1 MSSGCVSKDFPLY
14 HSNLIAT
21 YHNPEEKNYKH
32 HHAEVH
38 NIYTNEHPDI
48 FRLDGMKEGGYYN
61 PFLNQIDKVDR
72 SAYFKKL
79 SLDRKNINFID
90 FIKSNKKYSQ
100 NPNII
105 RYISSDEEIALRRK
119 RMGRINEGKE
129 IKGMEQIHNRN
140 RPNKNLSYT
149 NTNSNF
155 LNFTVLNEEGNKNKK
170 EKEKEYNNLIK
181 KLNFFIPKIDYKMK
195 KTLNLT
201 SDGNKSSFDEN
212 DNLYKKLSVK
222 NLKLNNNLRNINTYQ
237 INRTFMSNDEISFN
251 RKPISR
257 FNPIRDRI
265 DVIKPPPF
273 KNGKWSPFL
282 ENYFLMEN
290 TATKFQRPGGLCSE
304 FCNKNITSINN
315 DKYEIQQKLKN
326 EKNKK
331 DEIKKKSPKK
341 IILKK

>member
-32 HHAEVH
+32 HHADVH

-48 FRLDGMKEGGYYN
+48 FRLDGMREGGYYN

-119 RMGRINEGKE
+119 RVGRANEGKDVKDLE
-129 IKGMEQIHNRN
+129 NRN
-140 RPNKNLSYT
+140 KPNKNLSYT

-155 LNFTVLNEEGNKNKK
+155 LNTALTEEGNKNKK
-170 EKEKEYNNLIK
+170 EKEKEYNNLLK

-201 SDGNKSSFDEN
+201 NEGNKSSFDEK
-212 DNLYKKLSVK
+212 DSLYKKLAVK
-222 NLKLNNNLRNINTYQ
+222 NLKINNNLRNINTYQ
-237 INRTFMSNDEISFN
+237 INRTFRSNDEISFN
-251 RKPISR
+251 RKPISQ
-257 FNPIRDRI
+257 FNPIKDKI
-265 DVIKPPPF
+265 DVINPPPF
-273 KNGKWSPFL
+273 KNTKWSPFL
-282 ENYFLMEN
+282 ENYFLMDN

-315 DKYEIQQKLKN
+315 DKFEIQQKLKN
-326 EKNKK
+326 ERNKK
-331 DEIKKKSPKK
+331 DAKK
-341 IILKK
+341 ITLKK

>member
-32 HHAEVH
+32 HHADVH

-48 FRLDGMKEGGYYN
+48 FRLDGMREGGYYN

-119 RMGRINEGKE
+119 RVGRANEGKDVKDLE
-129 IKGMEQIHNRN
+129 NRN
-140 RPNKNLSYT
+140 KPNKNLSYT
-149 NTNSNF
+149 NTSSNF
-155 LNFTVLNEEGNKNKK
+155 LNTALTEEGNKNKK
-170 EKEKEYNNLIK
+170 EKEKEYNNLLK

-201 SDGNKSSFDEN
+201 SEGNKSSFDEK
-212 DNLYKKLSVK
+212 DSLYKKLAVK
-222 NLKLNNNLRNINTYQ
+222 NLKINNNLRNINTYQ
-237 INRTFMSNDEISFN
+237 INRTFRSNDEISFN
-251 RKPISR
+251 RKPISQ
-257 FNPIRDRI
+257 FNPIKDRI
-265 DVIKPPPF
+265 DVINPPPF
-273 KNGKWSPFL
+273 KNTKWSPFL
-282 ENYFLMEN
+282 ENYFLMDN

-315 DKYEIQQKLKN
+315 DKFEIQQKLKN
-326 EKNKK
+326 ERNKK
-331 DEIKKKSPKK
+331 DAKK
-341 IILKK
+341 ITLKK

>member
-32 HHAEVH
+32 HHADVH

-61 PFLNQIDKVDR
+61 PFLNKIDKVDR

-129 IKGMEQIHNRN
+129 VKDIENRN
-140 RPNKNLSYT
+140 KPNKNLSYT

-155 LNFTVLNEEGNKNKK
+155 LNTALTEEGNNHKK
-170 EKEKEYNNLIK
+170 EKEKEYNNLLK
-181 KLNFFIPKIDYKMK
+181 KLNYFIPKIDYKMK

-201 SDGNKSSFDEN
+201 SEGNKSSFDEK
-212 DNLYKKLSVK
+212 DSLYKKLAVK
-222 NLKLNNNLRNINTYQ
+222 NLKINNNLRNINTYQ
-237 INRTFMSNDEISFN
+237 INRTYMSNDEISFN
-251 RKPISR
+251 RKPISQ
-257 FNPIRDRI
+257 FNPIKDRI
-265 DVIKPPPF
+265 DVINPPPF
-273 KNGKWSPFL
+273 KNTKWSPFL
-282 ENYFLMEN
+282 ENYFLMDN
-290 TATKFQRPGGLCSE
+290 TAIKFQRPGGLCSE

-315 DKYEIQQKLKN
+315 DKFEIQQKLKN
-326 EKNKK
+326 ERNKR
-331 DEIKKKSPKK
+331 DSKK

>member
-32 HHAEVH
+32 HHADVH

-48 FRLDGMKEGGYYN
+48 FRLDGMREGGYYN

-105 RYISSDEEIALRRK
+105 RYISSYEEIALRRK
-119 RMGRINEGKE
+119 RMGRANEGKDVKDIE
-129 IKGMEQIHNRN
+129 NRN
-140 RPNKNLSYT
+140 KPNKNLSYT
-149 NTNSNF
+149 NTSSNF
-155 LNFTVLNEEGNKNKK
+155 LNTALTEEGNKNKK
-170 EKEKEYNNLIK
+170 EKEKEYNNLLK

-201 SDGNKSSFDEN
+201 SEGNKSSFDEK
-212 DNLYKKLSVK
+212 DSLYKKLAVK
-222 NLKLNNNLRNINTYQ
+222 NLKINNNLRNINTYQ
-237 INRTFMSNDEISFN
+237 INRTFRSNDEISFN
-251 RKPISR
+251 RKPISQ
-257 FNPIRDRI
+257 FNPIKDRI
-265 DVIKPPPF
+265 DVINPPPF
-273 KNGKWSPFL
+273 KNTKWSPFL
-282 ENYFLMEN
+282 ENYFLMDN

-315 DKYEIQQKLKN
+315 DKFEIQQKLKN
-326 EKNKK
+326 ERNKK
-331 DEIKKKSPKK
+331 DAKK
-341 IILKK
+341 ITLKK

>member
-32 HHAEVH
+32 HHADVH

-48 FRLDGMKEGGYYN
+48 FRLDGMREGGYYN

-119 RMGRINEGKE
+119 RMGRENEGKE
-129 IKGMEQIHNRN
+129 VKDIENRN
-140 RPNKNLSYT
+140 KPNKNLSYT
-149 NTNSNF
+149 NTSSNF
-155 LNFTVLNEEGNKNKK
+155 LNTALTEEGNKNKK
-170 EKEKEYNNLIK
+170 EKEKEYNNLLK

-201 SDGNKSSFDEN
+201 SEGNKSSFDEK
-212 DNLYKKLSVK
+212 DSLYKKLAVK
-222 NLKLNNNLRNINTYQ
+222 NLKINNNLRNINTYQ
-237 INRTFMSNDEISFN
+237 INRTFRSNDEISFN
-251 RKPISR
+251 RKPISQ
-257 FNPIRDRI
+257 FNPIKDRI
-265 DVIKPPPF
+265 DVINPPPF
-273 KNGKWSPFL
+273 KNTKWSPFL
-282 ENYFLMEN
+282 ENYFLMDN

-315 DKYEIQQKLKN
+315 DKFEIQQKLKN
-326 EKNKK
+326 ERNKK
-331 DEIKKKSPKK
+331 DAKK
-341 IILKK
+341 ITLKK

>member
-32 HHAEVH
+32 HHADVH

-48 FRLDGMKEGGYYN
+48 FRLDGMREGGYYN

-119 RMGRINEGKE
+119 RMGRENEGKE
-129 IKGMEQIHNRN
+129 VKDIENRN
-140 RPNKNLSYT
+140 KPNKNLSYT
-149 NTNSNF
+149 NTSSNF
-155 LNFTVLNEEGNKNKK
+155 LNTALTEEGNKNKK
-170 EKEKEYNNLIK
+170 EKEKEYNNLLK

-201 SDGNKSSFDEN
+201 SEGNKSSFDEK
-212 DNLYKKLSVK
+212 DSLYKKLAVK
-222 NLKLNNNLRNINTYQ
+222 NLKINNNLRNINTYQ
-237 INRTFMSNDEISFN
+237 INRTFRSNDEISFN
-251 RKPISR
+251 RKPISQ
-257 FNPIRDRI
+257 FNPIKDKI
-265 DVIKPPPF
+265 DVINPPPF
-273 KNGKWSPFL
+273 KNTKWSPFL
-282 ENYFLMEN
+282 ENYFLMDN

-315 DKYEIQQKLKN
+315 DKFEIQQKLKN
-326 EKNKK
+326 ERNKK
-331 DEIKKKSPKK
+331 DAKK
-341 IILKK
+341 ITLKK